1 MKYFWLLLAV
11 IMVCLIFFNS
21 SLPMTDSG
29 RMSGWIAHF
38 VLYLGKILHVNL
50 HGNVEHTIRKLAH
63 FCEFAVLAWIWCRI
77 FVCFHVSNRTSN
89 GYILLFCLL
98 TAVIDEYIQ
107 MFSLGRSSQVSDVLL
122 DFSGAFCMWLGY
134 RIWQWSK

>member
-1 MKYFWLLLAV
+1 MKYFWLLLGAA
-11 IMVCLIFFNS
+11 MVCFIFFNS
-21 SLPMTDSG
+21 SLTMTDSG
-29 RMSGWIAHF
+29 KLSGLVAQF
-38 VLYLGKILHVNL
+38 VYSIGKALHISL

-63 FCEFAVLAWIWCRI
+63 FCEFAVLAWLWCRI
-77 FVCFHVSNRTSN
+77 FVSFHVGSRTAN

-107 MFSLGRSSQVSDVLL
+107 LGSMGRSSQVRDVLL
-122 DFSGAFCMWLGY
+122 DFGGSLSMWLSY